1 MTEVRKKMF
10 KDHNPYTA
18 FRSDKD
24 FEKLTGKEL
33 TDELD
38 FEKLTGKELTD
49 QLRDLGKHK
58 PIFTE
63 YSTTMLKELSKKLYL
78 VKIFI

>member
-1 MTEVRKKMF
+1 MF
-10 KDHNPYTA
+10 KDHNPYTGL
-18 FRSDKD
+18 RSDK
-24 FEKLTGKEL
+24 
-33 TDELD
+33 D

-58 PIFTE
+58 RIFTE
-63 YSTTMLKELSKKLYL
+63 YSKTMLKELSKKLYL

>member
-1 MTEVRKKMF
+1 MTEIRKKMF
-10 KDHNPYTA
+10 KDHNPYTGL
-18 FRSDKD
+18 RSDKD

-33 TDELD
+33 TD
-38 FEKLTGKELTD
+38 
-49 QLRDLGKHK
+49 QLHDLGKHK

-63 YSTTMLKELSKKLYL
+63 YSKTMLKELSKKLYL